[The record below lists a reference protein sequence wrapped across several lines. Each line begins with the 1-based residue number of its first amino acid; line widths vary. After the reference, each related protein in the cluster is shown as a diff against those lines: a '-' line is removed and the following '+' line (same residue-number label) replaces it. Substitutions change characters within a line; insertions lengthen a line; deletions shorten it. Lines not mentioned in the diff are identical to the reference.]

1 MPSKRTQAL
10 SRSSAAHATAVVLED
25 VRSQNKVVLEAVQGV
40 GQKVDGLAHRMD
52 RFEHRVDGL
61 EVTIGGLE
69 MKVDALDQKLERV
82 RLDLLERIGRIED
95 AVRENSREIRALRE
109 ALAAKADAAELAAL
123 EQRVAALERRV
134 MRRGG
139 GGP

>member
-52 RFEHRVDGL
+52 
-61 EVTIGGLE
+61 I
-69 MKVDALDQKLERV
+69 
-82 RLDLLERIGRIED
+82 
-95 AVRENSREIRALRE
+95 RENSRRSARSGRAASLPGSWTSR
-109 ALAAKADAAELAAL
+109 ATSA
-123 EQRVAALERRV
+123 RTR
-134 MRRGG
+134 
-139 GGP
+139 